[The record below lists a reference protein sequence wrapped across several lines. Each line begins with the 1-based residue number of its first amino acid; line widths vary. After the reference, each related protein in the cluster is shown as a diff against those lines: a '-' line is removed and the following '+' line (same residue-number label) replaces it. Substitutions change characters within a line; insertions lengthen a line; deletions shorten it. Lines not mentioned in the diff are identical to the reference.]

1 MDANANPAAVKPQ
14 KKPAIHPD
22 WWSKTLAG
30 AVLALTLAFAVCGL
44 FAWWGPGGISAP
56 NKVQFVMWMITPL
69 WLVIFSLVYLF
80 HTVCGPYFGCW
91 RPMCLLTCCCGSPV
105 ECLFSCLYHENS

>member
-30 AVLALTLAFAVCGL
+30 AVLGLTLAFAVCGL

-80 HTVCGPYFGCW
+80 RTGLRAVLW
-91 RPMCLLTCCCGSPV
+91 LLAANLLAYLLLWISRGMPV
-105 ECLFSCLYHENS
+105 LLSLS